1 VASSFTNLSAIE
13 HVWDEMERRLR
24 HLQNQPMTLVEIG
37 PSLIRIFNILI
48 RSMCRR
54 CQDSINAN
62 GDIDATDF
70 VNVQENL
77 CCSKH
82 LPNEFK

>member
-1 VASSFTNLSAIE
+1 VASSFTDLSAIE

-48 RSMCRR
+48 RSMRRR